1 MLMKNQPHDENQE
14 IFNHFA
20 YVLPFINDMLTSDV
34 SVGMSDRERQ
44 LVYIPGRTLD
54 LKIPIG
60 APLKAGSGLYRA
72 INEKRRVVVKSDKS
86 LWGVPF
92 IATAFP
98 ICNKQKEIIGAIAVM
113 ENVDRQDHLKDM
125 STSLAQSMG
134 VLAST
139 IQEISAQTEEI
150 SAVCDSLTNLV
161 NESQSQVKKTDD
173 VLSLIK
179 RIANQT
185 NLLGL
190 NAAIEAARVGE
201 QGRGFGV
208 VAEEIRKLANETTAS
223 IKQIEAIL
231 NAIQT
236 ASSQT
241 FTEMIEIGSSIGQVA
256 EAIGNIAAAT
266 EQANAIALE
275 LDSLAENLSSEK

>member
-1 MLMKNQPHDENQE
+1 M
-14 IFNHFA
+14 
-20 YVLPFINDMLTSDV
+20 
-34 SVGMSDRERQ
+34 
-44 LVYIPGRTLD
+44 
-54 LKIPIG
+54 
-60 APLKAGSGLYRA
+60 
-72 INEKRRVVVKSDKS
+72 
-86 LWGVPF
+86 
-92 IATAFP
+92 
-98 ICNKQKEIIGAIAVM
+98 
-113 ENVDRQDHLKDM
+113 
-125 STSLAQSMG
+125 
-134 VLAST
+134 
-139 IQEISAQTEEI
+139 
-150 SAVCDSLTNLV
+150 V

>member
-1 MLMKNQPHDENQE
+1 MLMENQPHDENQE

-134 VLAST
+134 VLAQHNPRDFRT
-139 IQEISAQTEEI
+139 
-150 SAVCDSLTNLV
+150 DRRNLCRLRFI
-161 NESQSQVKKTDD
+161 NQS
-173 VLSLIK
+173 
-179 RIANQT
+179 
-185 NLLGL
+185 
-190 NAAIEAARVGE
+190 
-201 QGRGFGV
+201 
-208 VAEEIRKLANETTAS
+208 
-223 IKQIEAIL
+223 
-231 NAIQT
+231 
-236 ASSQT
+236 
-241 FTEMIEIGSSIGQVA
+241 GQ
-256 EAIGNIAAAT
+256 
-266 EQANAIALE
+266 
-275 LDSLAENLSSEK
+275 

>member
-1 MLMKNQPHDENQE
+1 M
-14 IFNHFA
+14 
-20 YVLPFINDMLTSDV
+20 
-34 SVGMSDRERQ
+34 
-44 LVYIPGRTLD
+44 
-54 LKIPIG
+54 
-60 APLKAGSGLYRA
+60 
-72 INEKRRVVVKSDKS
+72 
-86 LWGVPF
+86 
-92 IATAFP
+92 
-98 ICNKQKEIIGAIAVM
+98 
-113 ENVDRQDHLKDM
+113 
-125 STSLAQSMG
+125 
-134 VLAST
+134 
-139 IQEISAQTEEI
+139 
-150 SAVCDSLTNLV
+150 
-161 NESQSQVKKTDD
+161 
-173 VLSLIK
+173 
-179 RIANQT
+179 
-185 NLLGL
+185 
-190 NAAIEAARVGE
+190 GE